1 MVCTQ
6 AIFSTPKVLDSTCF
20 SCPASP
26 TLFHTSHLCCRLSS
40 REDRTLGVSF
50 LLEILKDRPFSFK
63 RFLQKSL
70 WWTDTIGFL
79 KVKTWKSDKDFR
91 FSLPCILA
99 PCPGT
104 RKPIK
109 SFWTLLL
116 SFRTELPRPSFSLH
130 SSSNQ
135 AHHLPASK
143 VLLPHHEE
151 AQHTPRGNTSQYKQR
166 SSKGWV
172 DSNVLSTEGLCKN
185 PRGKFHL
192 IKLPVPFLG
201 LILYPNIKFLPQPNR
216 TFSPEVL

>member
-20 SCPASP
+20 SHPASP
-26 TLFHTSHLCCRLSS
+26 TLFHTSHLCCRSSS
-40 REDRTLGVSF
+40 REGRTLGVSF

-70 WWTDTIGFL
+70 WWTDRIGFL

-91 FSLPCILA
+91 FSLPWILA

-116 SFRTELPRPSFSLH
+116 SFRTELTRPSFSLH

-135 AHHLPASK
+135 AHHLPASRSCLHTMK
-143 VLLPHHEE
+143 KRNTLPG
-151 AQHTPRGNTSQYKQR
+151 ATPLNTSRDPQR
-166 SSKGWV
+166 GGWTVTYCRQRGCAKIQGESFVWQSSLFPFWV
-172 DSNVLSTEGLCKN
+172 WYSIPT
-185 PRGKFHL
+185 
-192 IKLPVPFLG
+192 
-201 LILYPNIKFLPQPNR
+201 
-216 TFSPEVL
+216 